1 MDQRLRFAWYI
12 TVFAGIIILCVQFI
26 YLYSLYNQEKDT
38 YTYTQN
44 NRLQCAIYEFNI
56 KSTNPI
62 KTGNWLRFN
71 SEDNLLEYFIKG
83 DTCQYHFDPKD
94 DIAQVDIRA
103 IYDIRDPEKWTLERF
118 YTYLQAKLDSTVIQN
133 LGIRLFIID
142 STGQITDCYPK
153 HTYLSPSCEYITS
166 LGFISGNTLYATYQY
181 PIDLFLKASC
191 WHIVLI
197 TLMTLLLSFC
207 IVNLYRTI
215 RNEKK
220 SGEYRE
226 QFIHNLVHDLKRP
239 VENQIKLCYLL
250 HDTQES
256 EQANLLI
263 QSETQLKEMLQSINR
278 MLLQSTDAHGLR
290 LNPKEFNLREMLE
303 TLTHPNRWRVEE
315 GKEFRIKA
323 PFLASHDTITGDSDF
338 LYAVFQNFIDNSL
351 KYSGQQVNIVITCK
365 DIDDRHVQVEVK
377 DNGFGI
383 SSEALKH
390 IFERY
395 HRGDHQGDKKIKGH
409 GQGLYYA
416 RMIINAHRGHIAV
429 DSTPGEG
436 TTITITLPKTVKKKK
451 R

>member
-1 MDQRLRFAWYI
+1 MDQRLRF
-12 TVFAGIIILCVQFI
+12 TRNIIILAVCIILCNQFI
-26 YLYSLYNQEKDT
+26 HLCHLYKQENIQ
-38 YTYTQN
+38 YTYRQN
-44 NRLQCAIYEFNI
+44 KLIEEVIYEFSML
-56 KSTNPI
+56 STDTEN
-62 KTGNWLRFN
+62 TGLSFN
-71 SEDNLLEYFIKG
+71 ADKNKLTYIIKG
-83 DTCQYHFDPKD
+83 QRISYQLNAKD
-94 DIAQVDIRA
+94 NIRQ
-103 IYDIRDPEKWTLERF
+103 ITERSRYDIRDSQSWKLKNF
-118 YTYLQAKLDSTVIQN
+118 YSYLQIKQDSTRTRNLSMQFAIQ
-133 LGIRLFIID
+133 D
-142 STGQITDCYPK
+142 STGKITDSYPQNVK
-153 HTYLSPSCEYITS
+153 TLSFSPKYLDT
-166 LGFISGNTLYATYQY
+166 LGYISGDVIYATYNY
-181 PIDLFLKASC
+181 PVWLFIQTAIWQIILT
-191 WHIVLI
+191 ILI
-197 TLMTLLLSFC
+197 TILFVFCIINLYLSF
-207 IVNLYRTI
+207 RK
-215 RNEKK
+215 EKK

-239 VENQIKLCYLL
+239 VENQIKLGYVL

-256 EQANLLI
+256 EQADLLE

-315 GKEFRIKA
+315 GKEFRIQA

-365 DIDDRHVQVEVK
+365 DVDDRHVQVEVK

-383 SSEALKH
+383 SPEALKH

-416 RMIINAHRGHIAV
+416 RVIINAHRGHITV
-429 DSTPGEG
+429 NSTPGEG